1 MRRVAPN
8 GSKYPAWVRKA
19 LLALTS
25 VLFAAGTIGTNIG
38 PALIDQRPLLV
49 LLLSARNR
57 NLIGSIPYVDAFT
70 FFTVGF
76 ARLLVAA
83 VALFFVGRW
92 FGERA
97 LRWTESQV
105 GELPAIY
112 RWTERATV
120 RAGWL
125 AVVIAPGSNIVCL
138 LVGHMKMPPK
148 KFVSLA
154 VVGIVV
160 RLVVLWFGGKAVESE
175 IEAVVD
181 WINDY
186 QWWIVGGLFGLSFLQ
201 SSRRRSPGPPDA
213 GDPADTHEQNPDTNG
228 TSHP

>member
-1 MRRVAPN
+1 
-8 GSKYPAWVRKA
+8 VRKA

-38 PALIDQRPLLV
+38 PALVDERPLLV

-57 NLIGSIPYVDAFT
+57 NLIGSIPYVDALT

-76 ARLLVAA
+76 ARLLIAA
-83 VALFFVGRW
+83 VALYFVGRW

-112 RWTERATV
+112 HWTERATA
-120 RAGWL
+120 RAGWA
-125 AVVIAPGSNIVCL
+125 AVLIAPGSNIVCL

-148 KFVSLA
+148 KFLA
-154 VVGIVV
+154 LASAGIAV

-175 IEAVVD
+175 IESAVN
-181 WINDY
+181 WINNY
-186 QWWIVGGLFGLSFLQ
+186 QWWIVGGLFGVSFLQ
-201 SSRRRSPGPPDA
+201 SSRRSSPGPPDA
-213 GDPADTHEQNPDTNG
+213 DQPETDLPGADEPDPNG
-228 TSHP
+228 SARP

>member
-1 MRRVAPN
+1 M
-8 GSKYPAWVRKA
+8 RKA

-38 PALIDQRPLLV
+38 PALVDERPLLV

-70 FFTVGF
+70 FFAVGF

-83 VALFFVGRW
+83 VALYFVGRW

-112 RWTERATV
+112 HWTERVTA
-120 RAGWL
+120 RAGWA
-125 AVVIAPGSNIVCL
+125 AVLIAPGSNIVCL
-138 LVGHMKMPPK
+138 LVGHLKMPPK
-148 KFVSLA
+148 KFVALA
-154 VVGIVV
+154 ATGIVV

-175 IEAVVD
+175 IETVVE

-186 QWWIVGGLFGLSFLQ
+186 QWWIVGGLFALSFLQ

-213 GDPADTHEQNPDTNG
+213 EEPDANEPARP
-228 TSHP
+228 

>member
-1 MRRVAPN
+1 M
-8 GSKYPAWVRKA
+8 
-19 LLALTS
+19 ALTS

-38 PALIDQRPLLV
+38 PALVDERPLLV

-57 NLIGSIPYVDAFT
+57 NLIASIPYVDALT
-70 FFTVGF
+70 FFAVGF
-76 ARLLVAA
+76 IRLLIAA
-83 VALFFVGRW
+83 VALYFVGRW

-112 RWTERATV
+112 HWTERVTA
-120 RAGWL
+120 RAGWA
-125 AVVIAPGSNIVCL
+125 AVLIAPGSNIVCL
-138 LVGHMKMPPK
+138 LVGHLKMAPK
-148 KFVSLA
+148 KFVVLA
-154 VVGIVV
+154 SIGIAA
-160 RLVVLWFGGKAVESE
+160 RLVVLWFGGKVVESE
-175 IEAVVD
+175 IEAVVE

-213 GDPADTHEQNPDTNG
+213 EEPDTNE
-228 TSHP
+228 PARP